1 MMCLLQRDVGMI
13 QAINE
18 DLDRADVM
26 KERGD
31 HNTDV
36 KQLMR

>member
-31 HNTDV
+31 HNTHV